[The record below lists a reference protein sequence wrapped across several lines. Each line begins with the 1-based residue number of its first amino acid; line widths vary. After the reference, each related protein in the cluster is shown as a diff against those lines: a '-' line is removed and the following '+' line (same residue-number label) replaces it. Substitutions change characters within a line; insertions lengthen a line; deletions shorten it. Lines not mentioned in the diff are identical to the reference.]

1 MLAINPDVRV
11 SCYAQKAD
19 AALLAQCVPM
29 ADVVLDCTDNFETRQ
44 MINHTCA
51 QFAKPLVSGAALR
64 LDGQVAVYDTRQ
76 AHSPCYACVFPPSQ
90 SFEETRCA
98 TMGVLAPLVGVIG
111 SMQATEA
118 LKILSGMGSSL
129 QGKLMMFNAQHM
141 EWQTM
146 NTARNLNCPVC
157 RPYRQEAMQ

>member
-1 MLAINPDVRV
+1 
-11 SCYAQKAD
+11 
-19 AALLAQCVPM
+19 
-29 ADVVLDCTDNFETRQ
+29 
-44 MINHTCA
+44 
-51 QFAKPLVSGAALR
+51 
-64 LDGQVAVYDTRQ
+64 
-76 AHSPCYACVFPPSQ
+76 
-90 SFEETRCA
+90 
-98 TMGVLAPLVGVIG
+98 
-111 SMQATEA
+111 MQATEA